1 MFFHDFKYSFLLLIR
16 NKVELFWLLAF
27 PIILGTFF
35 YFAFGNLYDTTERF
49 SEIPVAVVAD
59 DSINSEAFKAMTEM
73 LEKADTPIIKAEYT
87 DNDTALEMLKNGVVD
102 AVVYADKDDV
112 RMSVTTSEINQT
124 IVKSIVDTFR
134 TNRKVIADT
143 IENDPA
149 LITSVI
155 ESMTEQV
162 SYNKEIDLSGGNMDF
177 YIQYFYNLIAM
188 ICMLSCNTGL
198 AIVVNNQA
206 NLSALGAR
214 KSVSPI
220 SNTSK
225 LMAGFIST
233 VCVNLIIIAIVMS
246 YLIFILGIDFGSK
259 IAPLFLAVF
268 IGTIMGTSLGFFV
281 GAFGNMKQT
290 TKTSLLTGVSL
301 TLCALSGLMADSLP
315 KMINRYCPIVNKINP
330 AAILTDCFYA
340 LNIYDTYERFGF
352 NLIKIAAYSAV
363 FIVCGMT
370 MLRRKKYASI

>member
-1 MFFHDFKYSFLLLIR
+1 MLAVAICHCVDAVVVAVRVALNQRAALVPRVLIR
-16 NKVELFWLLAF
+16 GELPRRVRTCHRVDDDLIEVAQPVIARLPRILAF
-27 PIILGTFF
+27 RYAG
-35 YFAFGNLYDTTERF
+35 D
-49 SEIPVAVVAD
+49 
-59 DSINSEAFKAMTEM
+59 
-73 LEKADTPIIKAEYT
+73 
-87 DNDTALEMLKNGVVD
+87 VD

-162 SYNKEIDLSGGNMDF
+162 SYNKEINLSGGNMDF

-198 AIVVNNQA
+198 AIVVTNQA

-281 GAFGNMKQT
+281 GAFGNMKET